1 MVRQELDLDRRPS
14 LIQTSEFA
22 EILQAEAEQL
32 VTSRNSTSLTAS
44 TATSEAGRKK
54 EEKKEVVKA
63 AALSAGSGGAKGNGD
78 PSGKPKCRFWGS
90 TVGCKR
96 GEECQLLS

>member
-22 EILQAEAEQL
+22 EILLQAEAEQL

-44 TATSEAGRKK
+44 TTTSEAGRKK
-54 EEKKEVVKA
+54 EDKK
-63 AALSAGSGGAKGNGD
+63 L
-78 PSGKPKCRFWGS
+78 
-90 TVGCKR
+90 
-96 GEECQLLS
+96 